1 MNKTVV
7 IFFLLCIGLILLII
21 WMQTSQSKNG
31 DFSSGLF
38 LLYCGIVSLFYTRKK
53 EKNSMG
59 GLWFRGLVTG
69 ILCVLAGLYL
79 ILNFF
84 FPQ

>member
-1 MNKTVV
+1 
-7 IFFLLCIGLILLII
+7 
-21 WMQTSQSKNG
+21 
-31 DFSSGLF
+31 
-38 LLYCGIVSLFYTRKK
+38 
-53 EKNSMG
+53 MG

-84 FPQ
+84 FPNNLFFLRFDSGLRNTGPDKKSLI